1 MFISVGAAFSRDYVI
16 RKKLLLNSGGHGGP
30 RLSGLGSMTN
40 DLASNNLPKLTAQ
53 AICQAFDSYQAQYAA
68 ITQRAKA
75 RFEARDWSGMQADA
89 GERLELYKKVVD
101 ETVVEINR
109 VLGGRVN
116 DPEVWKKA
124 KVIYADLVAK
134 VDLWELAET
143 FFNSI
148 TRRIFATVGVNPQIE
163 FVDTCSRTRPVQI
176 SEPVYRS
183 YTSPQTT
190 DALIETI
197 LSDYN
202 FGVAY
207 EDLRRDT
214 QLVAARIEDHLN
226 KAGSSEAIQKTDMVT
241 AVLFRG
247 KGAYLIGRVFT
258 TSHNFPLVLALLN
271 SPAGMVVDA
280 VLLDENEVSILFSF
294 TRSYF
299 HVNVRRPAELVSF
312 LKSIMPRKRVAELY
326 ISIGY
331 NKHGKSELYC
341 DLLQHLDSSKEKFE
355 IARGER
361 GMVMEVFTMP
371 DYDVVF
377 KVIKDRFPPSKNTT
391 RDEVMAKY
399 YLVFKHDRAGRLVDA
414 QEFEHL
420 QFDRSRF
427 SEDLLEQLQRV
438 AGGSVEVNDDQVVI
452 KHAYVERRVTPL
464 DVYLKEVD
472 EIKGRAAITDYG
484 QAIKDLA
491 ATNIFPGDMLLK
503 NFGVTR
509 HGRVV
514 FYDYDELSFLSD
526 CNFRVMPPSRSYEEE
541 LSDEPWFNVGENDI
555 FPEEFSYFLG
565 LKGELKNLFL
575 REHSD
580 LFEMVFWHQIQDRIK
595 SQIIMDVFPYEQSKR
610 LQVSRH

>member
-1 MFISVGAAFSRDYVI
+1 MISA
-16 RKKLLLNSGGHGGP
+16 
-30 RLSGLGSMTN
+30 N
-40 DLASNNLPKLTAQ
+40 DNPPKLVAE
-53 AICQAFDSYQAQYAA
+53 AIRQAFDSYQAQYAA
-68 ITQRAKA
+68 ITQRAQA
-75 RFEARDWSGMQADA
+75 RFEDRDWPGMQVDA
-89 GERLELYKKVVD
+89 GERLDLYKKVVD
-101 ETVVEINR
+101 ETVTKINQ
-109 VLGGRVN
+109 VLGIRVN

-163 FVDTCSRTRPVQI
+163 FVDTCSRTQPVQI

-202 FGVAY
+202 FRVAY
-207 EDLRRDT
+207 EDLRRDA
-214 QLVAARIEDHLN
+214 QLVAAKIEDHLN
-226 KAGSSEAIQKTDMVT
+226 KAGSSNAIQKTDVVT
-241 AVLFRG
+241 SVLFRG

-258 TSHNFPLVLALLN
+258 ASHNFPLVFALLN
-271 SPAGMVVDA
+271 NPAGMVVDA

-299 HVNVRRPAELVSF
+299 HVNARRPAELVSF

-341 DLLQHLDSSKEKFE
+341 DLLQHLDSSEEKFE
-355 IARGER
+355 IAKGER

-391 RDEVMAKY
+391 REEVMAKY

-427 SEDLLEQLQRV
+427 SQDLLEQLQRV
-438 AGGSVEVNDDQVVI
+438 AGGSVEVDDDHVVI

-472 EIKGRAAITDYG
+472 EIKGRAAIMDYG

-491 ATNIFPGDMLLK
+491 ATNIFPGDMLL
-503 NFGVTR
+503 
-509 HGRVV
+509 

-526 CNFRVMPPSRSYEEE
+526 CNFRVMPSSRSYEEE
-541 LSDEPWFNVGENDI
+541 LSDEPWFNVEGNDI

-565 LKGELKNLFL
+565 LKGELKDLFL
-575 REHSD
+575 QEHSD
-580 LFEMVFWHQIQDRIK
+580 LFEVDFWHQIQTRINARK
-595 SQIIMDVFPYEQSKR
+595 IIDILPYEQSKR
-610 LQVSRH
+610 LQGTRH

>member
-1 MFISVGAAFSRDYVI
+1 
-16 RKKLLLNSGGHGGP
+16 
-30 RLSGLGSMTN
+30 MTN
-40 DLASNNLPKLTAQ
+40 TYDNLSELAAK
-53 AICQAFDSYQAQYAA
+53 AIRQAFDLYQTQYDS

-75 RFEARDWSGMQADA
+75 RFERRDWPGIQADA
-89 GERLELYKKVVD
+89 EERLDLYKEVVD
-101 ETVVEINR
+101 GTVVQINR
-109 VLGGRVN
+109 VLGERVN
-116 DPEVWKKA
+116 DPELWMRA
-124 KVIYADLVAK
+124 KVVYAELDAK

-148 TRRIFATVGVNPQIE
+148 TRRVFATVGVNPQIE
-163 FVDTCSRTRPVQI
+163 FIDTCSRAQPVQI
-176 SEPVYRS
+176 SQPVYRS
-183 YTSPQTT
+183 YTSPQAAG
-190 DALIETI
+190 ALIETI
-197 LSDYN
+197 LRDYN
-202 FGVAY
+202 FAVAY
-207 EDLRRDT
+207 EDLRRDA
-214 QLVAARIEDHLN
+214 QLVAAKIEDHLN
-226 KAGSSEAIQKTDMVT
+226 RVGSSGSIQKTEMLT
-241 AVLFRG
+241 SVLFRG
-247 KGAYLIGRVFT
+247 KGAYLVGRFFT
-258 TSHNFPLVLALLN
+258 PSHNFPLVLALLN
-271 SPAGMVVDA
+271 TPAGILVDA

-312 LKSIMPRKRVAELY
+312 LKSIMPRKRIAELY

-341 DLLQHLDSSKEKFE
+341 DLLQHLEFSKEKFE
-355 IARGER
+355 IAEGER

-420 QFDRSRF
+420 KFDRNRF
-427 SEDLLEQLQRV
+427 SEHLLEQLQRV
-438 AGGSVEVNDDQVVI
+438 AAESVEVDDDHVVV

-464 DVYLKEVD
+464 NIYLSEVD
-472 EIKGRAAITDYG
+472 EIKTRAAIIDYG
-484 QAIKDLA
+484 RAIKDLA

-526 CNFRVMPPSRSYEEE
+526 CTFRVMPPSRSYEEE
-541 LSDEPWFNVGENDI
+541 LSDEPWFSVGENDI

-565 LKGELKNLFL
+565 LRGDLKDLFL
-575 REHSD
+575 QEHSD
-580 LFEMVFWHQIQDRIK
+580 LFEVDFWHQIQAQIK
-595 SQIIMDVFPYEQSKR
+595 ARTIMDIFPYEQSMR
-610 LQVSRH
+610 LRQTRH

>member
-1 MFISVGAAFSRDYVI
+1 M
-16 RKKLLLNSGGHGGP
+16 
-30 RLSGLGSMTN
+30 
-40 DLASNNLPKLTAQ
+40 SNTYDNLPELAAK
-53 AICQAFDSYQAQYAA
+53 AIRHAFDLYQSQYDS
-68 ITQRAKA
+68 ITQRAKD
-75 RFEARDWSGMQADA
+75 RFERRDWPGIQADA
-89 GERLELYKKVVD
+89 GERLDLYKKVVD

-109 VLGGRVN
+109 RLGLRVN
-116 DPEVWKKA
+116 DPELWMRA
-124 KVIYADLVAK
+124 KVVYAELVAK
-134 VDLWELAET
+134 LDLWELAET

-148 TRRIFATVGVNPQIE
+148 TRKVFATVGVNPQIE
-163 FVDTCSRTRPVQI
+163 FVDTCSRTQPVQI
-176 SEPVYRS
+176 SQPVYRS
-183 YTSPQTT
+183 YTSPETT
-190 DALIETI
+190 ADLIETI
-197 LSDYN
+197 LRDYN
-202 FGVAY
+202 FAVAY
-207 EDLRRDT
+207 EDLRRDA
-214 QLVAARIEDHLN
+214 QLVAAKIEDHLN
-226 KAGSSEAIQKTDMVT
+226 RVGSSGSIQKTEMLT
-241 AVLFRG
+241 SVLFRG
-247 KGAYLIGRVFT
+247 KGAYLVGRFFT
-258 TSHNFPLVLALLN
+258 PSHNFPLVLALLN
-271 SPAGMVVDA
+271 TPAGILADA

-341 DLLQHLDSSKEKFE
+341 DLLQHLEFSKEKFE
-355 IARGER
+355 IAEGER

-420 QFDRSRF
+420 KFDRNRF
-427 SEDLLEQLQRV
+427 SEHLLEQLQRV
-438 AGGSVEVNDDQVVI
+438 AAESVEVDDDHVVV

-464 DVYLKEVD
+464 NIYLSEVD
-472 EIKGRAAITDYG
+472 EIKTRAAIIDYG
-484 QAIKDLA
+484 RAIKDLA

-526 CNFRVMPPSRSYEEE
+526 CTFRVMPPSRSYEEE
-541 LSDEPWFNVGENDI
+541 LSDEPWFSVGENDI

-565 LKGELKNLFL
+565 LRGDLKDLFL
-575 REHSD
+575 QEHSD
-580 LFEMVFWHQIQDRIK
+580 LLEVDFWHQIQAQIK
-595 SQIIMDVFPYEQSKR
+595 ARTIMDIFPYEQSMR
-610 LQVSRH
+610 LSSAER